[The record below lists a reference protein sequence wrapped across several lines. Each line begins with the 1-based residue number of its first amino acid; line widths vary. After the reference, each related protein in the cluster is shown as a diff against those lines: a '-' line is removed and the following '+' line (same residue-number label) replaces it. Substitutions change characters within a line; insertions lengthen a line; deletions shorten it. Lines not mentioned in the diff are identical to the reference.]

1 VSAGFSFLIGICLCN
16 AARQTDEAPVRSN
29 PAKLEMFHGR
39 AAKEI
44 FSQIRN
50 RSANPHRTR
59 FSPATDVLGFPG
71 LIQLQT
77 KSSSLEAFKIK
88 QSQPRW
94 AA

>member
-1 VSAGFSFLIGICLCN
+1 
-16 AARQTDEAPVRSN
+16 
-29 PAKLEMFHGR
+29 M
-39 AAKEI
+39 
-44 FSQIRN
+44 
-50 RSANPHRTR
+50 R

-77 KSSSLEAFKIK
+77 KSSSLETFKIK